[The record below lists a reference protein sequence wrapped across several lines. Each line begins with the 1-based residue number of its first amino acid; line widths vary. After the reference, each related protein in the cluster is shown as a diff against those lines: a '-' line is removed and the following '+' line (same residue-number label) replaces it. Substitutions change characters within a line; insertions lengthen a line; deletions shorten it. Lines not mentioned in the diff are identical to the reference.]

1 MDDRA
6 AQEEVCRVLHARGH
20 FEARDSCGSDWI
32 PIEQFRSIYGL
43 FTLGSYDLPGRH
55 RAYLPASSY
64 GFCRTIDIYL
74 WHYFFYT

>member
-55 RAYLPASSY
+55 RAYLSGSIV
-64 GFCRTIDIYL
+64 GFCHSFYIYP
-74 WHYFFYT
+74 WQYVFYI